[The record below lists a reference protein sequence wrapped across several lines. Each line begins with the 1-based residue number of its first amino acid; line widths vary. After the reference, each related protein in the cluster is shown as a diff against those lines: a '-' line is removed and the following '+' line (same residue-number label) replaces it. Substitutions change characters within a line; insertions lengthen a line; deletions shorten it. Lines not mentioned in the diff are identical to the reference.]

1 MASVNIKK
9 SNIVTRYYNANS
21 GLIAVAVFDKNS
33 AQKPY
38 KLYKTDCDL
47 KSFELISSSNNPLDF
62 DSILYS
68 KTELNIK
75 KPRSKAKI
83 KPNSSKDTGTVNK
96 SIKRDKLF

>member
-9 SNIVTRYYNANS
+9 SNIVTRYYNADS
-21 GLIAVAVFDKNS
+21 RLIAVAVLDKNS

-68 KTELNIK
+68 KTELKVK
-75 KPRSKAKI
+75 KPRSKAET
-83 KPNSSKDTGTVNK
+83 KPNDSKDNGMANK